1 MMLFSLAQ
9 TSTPEAAAAAQSAAT
24 TGWQLPTHWPAQ
36 TDLLQAAQ
44 EMSPGVAALLVL
56 AGVVYLIWGFYIFRI
71 LVTLNA
77 AVVGGYLGLV
87 IAQNSESQAVAV
99 VVGALVAAMIAWP
112 LMKYAVAVMG
122 AIFGAL
128 LGASVWRTFGLMPEV
143 TWAGAAIGF
152 VALGMFAFIL
162 FRASIMMYTSLQGSV
177 MLVFGILGMIYK
189 YQSVAPSLTDS
200 LTVKPFLLPI
210 LILVP
215 AMAGIIYQQ
224 SAYAGG
230 GGGGEKK

>member
-1 MMLFSLAQ
+1 
-9 TSTPEAAAAAQSAAT
+9 
-24 TGWQLPTHWPAQ
+24 
-36 TDLLQAAQ
+36 
-44 EMSPGVAALLVL
+44 
-56 AGVVYLIWGFYIFRI
+56 
-71 LVTLNA
+71 
-77 AVVGGYLGLV
+77 
-87 IAQNSESQAVAV
+87 
-99 VVGALVAAMIAWP
+99 
-112 LMKYAVAVMG
+112 
-122 AIFGAL
+122 
-128 LGASVWRTFGLMPEV
+128 
-143 TWAGAAIGF
+143 
-152 VALGMFAFIL
+152 MFAFIL